1 MKWLGE
7 GSGTTYELV
16 IQTPPPRGVAPMPT
30 RSARGVL
37 SVKSMLQHVDAV
49 RAATTLSV
57 ELFDVYVTLL
67 LEPYPVITGHMRRV
81 HGP

>member
-16 IQTPPPRGVAPMPT
+16 IQTRGRSTGPMVDTET
-30 RSARGVL
+30 RSEDTLTVRSL
-37 SVKSMLQHVDAV
+37 LQHLKAV

-57 ELFDVYVTLL
+57 ELFDVYVTFSCLFSL
-67 LEPYPVITGHMRRV
+67 IISAKRTK
-81 HGP
+81 